1 MLVHGE
7 DMKEGDKE
15 RIMAGEVD
23 IIFTS
28 PEAGLSWIKMFSGDS
43 FQKQCCLIAYDEC
56 HCVSEWGLDF
66 RLKYRES
73 ASLASILDVPILC
86 LTATI
91 TINIYK
97 DIKKVLRLREPA
109 LIRVIP
115 DRPEIHI
122 QVIKPRSQ
130 FDDELTWMLD
140 LIKNKK
146 ILCPRIIVF
155 PPSIVYTA
163 RLFAWADDEL
173 GDMMY
178 QNGSHKVED
187 RFNEMFH
194 AGMDLPVKDRIM
206 SGFSQKG
213 GCIRLL
219 FATVA
224 FGMGVS
230 VDHIEVV
237 IHWGCQGHVYHCG
250 KK

>member
-1 MLVHGE
+1 MDVEINQLLADYKYNFKVSEHQLQAIETVMKGKDTLVTLPTGYGKSLCYIIPPLLYKRRTDMQSTAIVVSPLKSIMAEQRATLLEKGIKAAMLVHGE

-15 RIMAGEVD
+15 RIMAGDVD

-43 FQKQCCLIAYDEC
+43 FQKQCCLIAFDEC

-66 RLKYRES
+66 RPKYRES

-140 LIKNKK
+140 LIKN
-146 ILCPRIIVF
+146 
-155 PPSIVYTA
+155 
-163 RLFAWADDEL
+163 
-173 GDMMY
+173 
-178 QNGSHKVED
+178 
-187 RFNEMFH
+187 
-194 AGMDLPVKDRIM
+194 
-206 SGFSQKG
+206 
-213 GCIRLL
+213 
-219 FATVA
+219 
-224 FGMGVS
+224 
-230 VDHIEVV
+230 
-237 IHWGCQGHVYHCG
+237 
-250 KK
+250 